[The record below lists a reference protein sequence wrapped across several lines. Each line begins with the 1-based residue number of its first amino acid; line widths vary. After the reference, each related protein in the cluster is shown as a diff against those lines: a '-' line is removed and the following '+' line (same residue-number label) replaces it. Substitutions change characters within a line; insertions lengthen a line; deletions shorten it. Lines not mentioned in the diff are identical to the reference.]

1 MKFTPFEFNGK
12 TYALS
17 FTAKALFDVYDKF
30 GCGSDILESTE
41 CLKPTG
47 TGWANCCWL
56 AALMASEGELIR
68 RRQGHA
74 PQEMLK
80 MEDLRSGFMAADQI
94 QLRQV
99 VRQALEQGFE
109 RDVPSPT
116 EEEEVD
122 LVLQS
127 REEAAKKARGAV
139 WRALSSL
146 LLRLSGSTSAPT
158 TP

>member
-1 MKFTPFEFNGK
+1 MKYTPFTFNGK
-12 TYALS
+12 TYAFS

-30 GCGSDILESTE
+30 GCGSDILESTK

-47 TGWANCCWL
+47 EGWANCCWL

-68 RRQGHA
+68 RRRGET
-74 PQEMLK
+74 PQEMLA

-94 QLRQV
+94 RLRLA
-99 VRQALEQGFE
+99 VRKALEQGFE
-109 RDVPSPT
+109 RDVPSLT

-127 REEAAKKARGAV
+127 REEEAKKARGAAV
-139 WRALSSL
+139 RAFSSL
-146 LLRLSGSTSAPT
+146 LSRLFDSTSAPK

>member
-1 MKFTPFEFNGK
+1 MKFTPFEFNGI
-12 TYALS
+12 TYAFS

-30 GCGSDILESTE
+30 GSGSDILESTKI
-41 CLKPTG
+41 LKPTAE
-47 TGWANCCWL
+47 GWSNCCWL

-68 RRQGHA
+68 RRRGET
-74 PQEMLK
+74 PQKMLS
-80 MEDLRSGFMAADQI
+80 MEELRSGFMAADSNK
-94 QLRQV
+94 LRLA

-127 REEAAKKARGAV
+127 REEEAKKARGAAV
-139 WRALSSL
+139 RAFSTLLS
-146 LLRLSGSTSAPT
+146 RLFDSTSAPK

>member
-1 MKFTPFEFNGK
+1 MKFTPFEFNGT
-12 TYALS
+12 TYAFS

-30 GCGSDILESTE
+30 GCGSDILESTKI
-41 CLKPTG
+41 LKPTAE
-47 TGWANCCWL
+47 GWSNCCWL

-68 RRQGHA
+68 RRRGET
-74 PQEMLK
+74 PQKMLS
-80 MEDLRSGFMAADQI
+80 MEELRSGFMAADSNK
-94 QLRQV
+94 LRLA

-127 REEAAKKARGAV
+127 REEEAKKARGAAV
-139 WRALSSL
+139 RAFSTLLS
-146 LLRLSGSTSAPT
+146 RLFDSTSAPKT
-158 TP
+158 H